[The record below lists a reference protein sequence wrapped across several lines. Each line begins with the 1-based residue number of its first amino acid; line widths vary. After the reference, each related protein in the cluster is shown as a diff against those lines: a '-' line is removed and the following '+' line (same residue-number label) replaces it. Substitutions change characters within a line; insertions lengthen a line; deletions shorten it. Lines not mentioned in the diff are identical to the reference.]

1 MVIEKNGI
9 QCSCGRKGCFE
20 RYCSMVSL
28 KESVRKLKQKEHI
41 SGKELYEIMKN
52 DINSIKDIVDTYIE
66 NLAIGIANY
75 INIFEPEGIAIGGS
89 FVFYADILLEMLKER
104 LKQKNITFNE
114 DVPEIV
120 IAEYGNNAGMIGA
133 SLM

>member
-1 MVIEKNGI
+1 
-9 QCSCGRKGCFE
+9 
-20 RYCSMVSL
+20 MVSL